1 MTGEERLNGSLGDI
15 EAFARRHGLAD
26 LTPAEQAL
34 LSRMADRVLTQ
45 VATIPRM
52 ASKSDE
58 PAPTFRLPPPG
69 RARP

>member
-1 MTGEERLNGSLGDI
+1 MTEEERVNGLPGDT
-15 EAFARRHGLAD
+15 EAFARRYGLTD
-26 LTPAEQAL
+26 LTLAEQAL

-45 VATIPRM
+45 AATIPRM

-69 RARP
+69 RARS